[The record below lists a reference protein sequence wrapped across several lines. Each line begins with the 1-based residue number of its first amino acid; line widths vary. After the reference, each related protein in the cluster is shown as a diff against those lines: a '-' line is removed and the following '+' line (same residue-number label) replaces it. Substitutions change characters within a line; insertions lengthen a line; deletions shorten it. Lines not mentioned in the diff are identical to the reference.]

1 MIKSAIAPP
10 KTPLRGSQRKLSHFA
25 RSTLIIAFFFGI
37 DKIFAFARQLLVN
50 NQFGLGYEL
59 DVFNAANNIPDLL
72 SALISGGALGVALI
86 PVLSEAMEKSGRRA
100 AWDLFVRILNFAF
113 IATALLAAVIALLAP
128 WLIDTVIAPGFPA
141 EQKTLSVELMQL
153 DLIAILVFSISG
165 LAMAGLQAN
174 QHFILPALAP
184 ALYNIGQIFGA
195 LVLSPETGYELGG
208 ITLPSFGLG
217 IHGLV
222 YGVIIGSLLHLG
234 IQVPGL
240 LRYGFRWRPMVGL
253 NRPEVRKVLVL
264 MGPRVLTMLF
274 IHIYFVARD
283 NLASGLGEGS
293 ISALNLGWFIMQV
306 PETLL
311 GTAVA
316 IALLPSISEIF
327 SRGERDKFAQTV
339 NGTVR
344 AILAFTVPVAV
355 LLAIT
360 LKPLLA
366 AAFPAFS
373 PEQVDLVVY
382 ITRLYLAGLSGHA
395 LLEIGSRAFYAQQNA
410 VTPLWAAALNAL
422 AYIVL
427 AVALTD
433 RMGAGGIAFA
443 GTIAFTG
450 EALLLLWLLKR
461 SYPSLLRSRD
471 TLLRVAAAS
480 VLGGLVALALLEF
493 APIPALFAALLGL
506 VIGTLITLPFIL
518 PELKVF
524 AQLGRALA
532 KPPMAEE
539 PLTDSKG

>member
-1 MIKSAIAPP
+1 MIKSAIVTP
-10 KTPLRGSQRKLSHFA
+10 KASPRLSHFA

-37 DKIFAFARQLLVN
+37 DKVLAFVRQLLVN
-50 NQFGLGYEL
+50 NQFGLSYEQ

-86 PVLSEAMEKSGRRA
+86 PVLSEYMEKRGRSA
-100 AWDLFVRILNFAF
+100 SWELFVRILNLAF
-113 IATALLAAVIALLAP
+113 IATGLLAAVIALIAP
-128 WLIDTVIAPGFPA
+128 WLIETVIAPGFPP
-141 EQKTLSVELMQL
+141 EQQALTVELMRL

-195 LVLSPETGYELGG
+195 LILSPESGYSFGSL
-208 ITLPSFGLG
+208 TLPSLGLG

-240 LRYGFRWRPMVGL
+240 LRYGFRWRPIVGL
-253 NRPEVRKVLVL
+253 NRPEVRQVLVL
-264 MGPRVLTMLF
+264 LGPRVLTMLF

-283 NLASGLGEGS
+283 NLASGLNEGS

-327 SRGERDKFAQTV
+327 SRGDKEKFSQTV

-344 AILAFTVPVAV
+344 AILAFTIPA
-355 LLAIT
+355 AII
-360 LKPLLA
+360 LGIGLQPLLER
-366 AAFPAFS
+366 AFPAFS
-373 PEQVDLVVY
+373 AEQVELVVFV
-382 ITRLYLAGLSGHA
+382 TRLYLAGLSGHA
-395 LLEIGSRAFYAQQNA
+395 LLEIASRSFYAQQNA
-410 VTPLWAAALNAL
+410 VLPLYAAALNAL

-427 AVALTD
+427 AILLSD
-433 RMGAGGIAFA
+433 LMGAGGIAFA
-443 GTIAFTG
+443 GTIAFTA
-450 EALLLLWLLKR
+450 EALLLLWLLRR
-461 SYPSLLRSRD
+461 SYPAILQSRA
-471 TLLRVAAAS
+471 TLLRVLAGSLLSGLS
-480 VLGGLVALALLEF
+480 VYGLMLF
-493 APIPALFAALLGL
+493 APLPALFAALLGML
-506 VIGTLITLPFIL
+506 VGTVIALPFIL

-524 AQLGRALA
+524 ALLGRQIA
-532 KPPMAEE
+532 KPQLAEE
-539 PLTDSKG
+539 PQPV

>member
-10 KTPLRGSQRKLSHFA
+10 EAAPRLSHFA
-25 RSTLIIAFFFGI
+25 RSTLLIAFFFGI
-37 DKIFAFARQLLVN
+37 DKLLAFVRQLLVN

-86 PVLSEAMEKSGRRA
+86 PVLSEYMERRGRA
-100 AWDLFVRILNFAF
+100 ASWDLFVRILNFAF
-113 IATALLAAVIALLAP
+113 IATGLLAALIALLAP
-128 WLIDTVIAPGFPA
+128 WLIDTLIAPGFPP
-141 EQKTLSVELMQL
+141 EQKALSVELMRL

-174 QHFILPALAP
+174 QHFLLPALAP

-195 LVLSPETGYELGG
+195 LVLSPENGYRVSGL
-208 ITLPSFGLG
+208 TLPSFSLG
-217 IHGLV
+217 VHGLV

-240 LRYGFRWRPMVGL
+240 LRYGFRWRPIVGL
-253 NRPEVRKVLVL
+253 NRPEVRQVLVL
-264 MGPRVLTMLF
+264 LGPRVLTMLF

-283 NLASGLGEGS
+283 NLASGLNEGS

-327 SRGERDKFAQTV
+327 TRGESDKFAQTI

-344 AILAFTVPVAV
+344 AILAFTIPAAV
-355 LLAIT
+355 LLGIS
-360 LKPLLA
+360 LPPLLA
-366 AAFPAFS
+366 RAFPAFS
-373 PEQVDLVVY
+373 PQQVDLVVFV
-382 ITRLYLAGLSGHA
+382 TRLYLAGLTGHA
-395 LLEIGSRAFYAQQNA
+395 LLEIASRSFYAQQNA

-427 AVALTD
+427 AVVLTNL
-433 RMGAGGIAFA
+433 MGAGGIAFA
-443 GTIAFTG
+443 GTLAFTA

-461 SYPSLLRSRD
+461 SYPGLLRSRD

-480 VLGGLVALALLEF
+480 ALGGLLAFGLLEF
-493 APIPALFAALLGL
+493 APIPALFSALLGL
-506 VIGTLITLPFIL
+506 VLGMLIVLAFIL
-518 PELKVF
+518 PELKAF
-524 AQLGRALA
+524 THLGRQLA
-532 KPPMAEE
+532 KPSLAEE
-539 PLTDSKG
+539 PLTS

>member
-1 MIKSAIAPP
+1 MIKSAIVIP
-10 KTPLRGSQRKLSHFA
+10 KASPRLSHFA

-37 DKIFAFARQLLVN
+37 DKVFAFVRQLLVN

-86 PVLSEAMEKSGRRA
+86 PVLSEYMEKQGRRE

-113 IATALLAAVIALLAP
+113 IATGLLAATMALLAP
-128 WLIDTVIAPGFPA
+128 WLIDTVIAPGFPP
-141 EQKTLSVELMQL
+141 EQKLLSVELMRL

-184 ALYNIGQIFGA
+184 ALYNVGQIFGA
-195 LVLSPETGYELGG
+195 LVLAPSAPIVIAGFT
-208 ITLPSFGLG
+208 IPLPTFGLG

-234 IQVPGL
+234 IQIPGL
-240 LRYGFRWRPMVGL
+240 LRYGFRWRPIVGI
-253 NRPEVRKVLVL
+253 NTPGVRKVLVL

-283 NLASGLGEGS
+283 NLASGMNEGS

-327 SRGERDKFAQTV
+327 NRGEKENFAQTI

-344 AILAFTVPVAV
+344 AIFAFTIPAAV
-355 LLAIT
+355 LLAVG
-360 LKPLLA
+360 LQPLVEG
-366 AAFPAFS
+366 AFS
-373 PEQVDLVVY
+373 AFTPEQVELVVWV
-382 ITRLYLAGLSGHA
+382 TRLYLAGLAGHA
-395 LLEIGSRAFYAQQNA
+395 LLEIASRAFYAQQNA
-410 VTPLWAAALNAL
+410 TTPLWAAALNSIAFIGL
-422 AYIVL
+422 AVVL
-427 AVALTD
+427 ANV
-433 RMGAGGIAFA
+433 MGAGGIALA
-443 GTIAFTG
+443 GTIAFTA
-450 EALLLLWLLKR
+450 EALLLLWLLGRKFR
-461 SYPSLLRSRD
+461 GLLRSRD
-471 TLLRVAAAS
+471 TLLRVAATS
-480 VLGGLVALALLEF
+480 VVGGLLTYALLEF
-493 APIPALFAALLGL
+493 APIPALFASLIGMSLGALIA
-506 VIGTLITLPFIL
+506 VAFIL
-518 PELKVF
+518 PELKAF
-524 AQLGRALA
+524 TRLGRQVAA
-532 KPPMAEE
+532 VPVAEE
-539 PLTDSKG
+539 PLAGS

>member
-1 MIKSAIAPP
+1 MLESVIAAPRIP
-10 KTPLRGSQRKLSHFA
+10 RLSHFA

-37 DKIFAFARQLLVN
+37 DKAFAFVRQLLVN

-86 PVLSEAMEKSGRRA
+86 PVLSEAMEKSGRSA
-100 AWDLFVRILNFAF
+100 AWELFVRILNFAF

-128 WLIDTVIAPGFPA
+128 WLIDTVIAPGFPP
-141 EQKTLSVELMQL
+141 EQKALSVELMRL

-184 ALYNIGQIFGA
+184 VLYNVGQIFGA
-195 LVLSPETGYELGG
+195 LILSPESGYQ
-208 ITLPSFGLG
+208 ISAFTLPHFSQG

-240 LRYGFRWRPMVGL
+240 LRYGFRWRPIVGL
-253 NRPEVRKVLVL
+253 NRPEVRRVLVL
-264 MGPRVLTMLF
+264 LGPRVLTMLF

-327 SRGERDKFAQTV
+327 NRGEKEKFAQTV
-339 NGTVR
+339 NGTGR
-344 AILAFTVPVAV
+344 AILAFTIPAAV
-355 LLAIT
+355 LLAIS
-360 LKPLLA
+360 LPPLLA
-366 AAFPAFS
+366 RAFPAFS
-373 PEQVDLVVY
+373 PEQVDLVVWV
-382 ITRLYLAGLSGHA
+382 TRLYLAGLTGHA
-395 LLEIGSRAFYAQQNA
+395 LLEIASRSFYAQQNA
-410 VTPLWAAALNAL
+410 ITPLWAAALNAA
-422 AYIVL
+422 AYIL
-427 AVALTD
+427 FAILLTD
-433 RMGAGGIAFA
+433 LMGAGGIALA
-443 GTIAFTG
+443 GTLAFTA

-461 SYPSLLRSRD
+461 SYPALLRSWD

-480 VLGGLVALALLEF
+480 ALGGLAAWALLEI
-493 APIPALFAALLGL
+493 APIPALFAAMLGL
-506 VIGTLITLPFIL
+506 VIGTLIALPFIL
-518 PELKVF
+518 PELRVF

-532 KPPMAEE
+532 KPPLAEE
-539 PLTDSKG
+539 PLADPKV